1 MYNDCTRRGCGRGAP
16 PTGDRMTDAEGVRQ
30 SLIAVLGREA
40 VITDSAEREYFARDA
55 LGPQRALHRPDGAAL
70 PGAGPP
76 VPPLAVVRPRSTEE
90 VAAVVRLANRHRVP
104 VVPYGGGSGLMG
116 GARSLEPG
124 IVIDMGRLNRVLEI
138 DAAAGW
144 AWVQAGAVLKD
155 VDRALNA
162 HGLILGHDPWTVPVA
177 TIGGTISTNGLGY
190 RGGKYGS
197 MGDQVLAVEAV
208 MPDGTVIR
216 TRPPWPR
223 STGINLKFLFVDGE
237 GEYGIVTAAAIRAFP
252 MPELRVLRG
261 YRFASFE
268 AGFHATLRMY
278 GIGLVPALMDYGE
291 RSAPPFAAARPGA
304 RWQDEPPSLYLG
316 FEGFREE
323 VEAQAGRAAAICREF
338 GAEPIEQEE
347 VEEFWETRHVPAER
361 FASTRASRRAL
372 PEQPDDEPSRFDYV
386 HVALPASRVLEYRER
401 ALALA
406 REHRVHVL
414 ENGTW
419 VWPGLFSMV
428 MVNAEATPEEAARRM
443 AAAVDGCLRLAHHLG
458 GAMEYCHGVGI
469 RLAHLMEEEH
479 GAGLTVMRLIKRA
492 LDPNGV
498 LNPGKMAL
506 TDHAVQG

>member
-1 MYNDCTRRGCGRGAP
+1 
-16 PTGDRMTDAEGVRQ
+16 MTDTEGVRQ
-30 SLIAVLGREA
+30 RLVTLLGREA
-40 VITDSAEREYFARDA
+40 VVTEEAERAFFARDA
-55 LGPQRALHRPDGAAL
+55 LGPQRAFHGPDAV
-70 PGAGPP
+70 P
-76 VPPLAVVRPRSTEE
+76 VPPLAVVRPESTEQ
-90 VAAVVRLANRHRVP
+90 VAAVVRLANRERLP

-116 GARSLEPG
+116 GARSLSPG
-124 IVIDMGRLNRVLEI
+124 IVIDMRRLDRVLEI
-138 DAAAGW
+138 DAVAGW

-190 RGGKYGS
+190 RGSKYGS

-208 MPDGTVIR
+208 MPDGTVVR
-216 TRPPWPR
+216 TRPPWPH
-223 STGINLKFLFVDGE
+223 STGLNLKFLFVDGE
-237 GEYGIVTAAAIRAFP
+237 GEFGIVTAAAIRAFP

-261 YRFASFE
+261 YRFDTFE
-268 AGFHATLRMY
+268 AGFNATLRMY

-291 RSAPPFAAARPGA
+291 RSAPPPGAAARSTV

-323 VEAQAGRAAAICREF
+323 VEAQARRAAAICEES
-338 GAEPIEQEE
+338 GAAPIEQEE
-347 VEEFWETRHVPAER
+347 VEEFWQTRHVPAER
-361 FASTRASRRAL
+361 FARTRASRRAM
-372 PEQPDDEPSRFDYV
+372 PEQSGDEPARFDYV

-406 REHRVHVL
+406 REHGVHVL

-428 MVNAEATPEEAARRM
+428 MANAEATAEEAARNM
-443 AAAVDGCLRLAHHLG
+443 ARTVDGCLRLAHALG
-458 GAMEYCHGVGI
+458 GSMEYCHGVGV

-498 LNPGKMAL
+498 MNPGKMAL